1 MLRHKYPENA
11 VVLLGHL
18 LKNITV
24 KIDSICLTQCFKEAN
39 CMSFNLGPLVDGNHE
54 CELSNSDHVMH
65 PNDLEHRAGFVY
77 QSFEVSSTVKLP
89 LFITGKTDGD

>member
-1 MLRHKYPENA
+1 
-11 VVLLGHL
+11 
-18 LKNITV
+18 
-24 KIDSICLTQCFKEAN
+24 
-39 CMSFNLGPLVDGNHE
+39 MSFNLGPPVDGNHE